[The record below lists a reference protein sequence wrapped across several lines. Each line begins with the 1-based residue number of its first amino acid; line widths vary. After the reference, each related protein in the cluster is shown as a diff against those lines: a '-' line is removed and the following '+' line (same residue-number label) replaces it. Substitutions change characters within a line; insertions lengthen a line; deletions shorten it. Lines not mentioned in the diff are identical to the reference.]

1 MFKKIVMSGLL
12 AAGLMSP
19 AAQAETVLRAFAP
32 VSESRPEG
40 KMFQSLFSAKVEE
53 LSGGDL
59 KIQTFYAG
67 GLGFEVKDLLR
78 HMKKNTVDIGMVL
91 GAYYPRDAEAL
102 SLMLVDGALTT
113 ADNLEA
119 YRNVFSEG
127 FDESL
132 DRWGVVNVGFMQPLI
147 LDHAIY
153 CKEPVT
159 TLEQLRTKKLRTWTK
174 HQLETFKAMG
184 VSAQMLPKEDL
195 YVALQTGVV
204 DCAIYLGE
212 VATLLG
218 LHEVAP
224 YETYMLPFISAPA
237 GIGISQ
243 ISWDKLSDEQRAI
256 ISEAGAYATVESTK
270 QAIAFGQNKEQA
282 RADRSEKGIIITEG
296 FSDADREAIVTSMRE
311 TWKVMAK
318 EAGPDTV
325 ALVDRVLAVKQ

>member
-1 MFKKIVMSGLL
+1 MLKKIVISGLL
-12 AAGLMSP
+12 AAGLMSN
-19 AAQAETVLRAFAP
+19 AVHAETVLRAFVP

-40 KMFQSLFSAKVEE
+40 KMFQNMFAAKVEE

-59 KIQTFYAG
+59 KVQTFYAG

-78 HMKKNTVDIGMVL
+78 HIKKNTVDIGMVL
-91 GAYYPRDAEAL
+91 GAYYPRDAETL

-132 DRWGVVNVGFMQPLI
+132 DRWGVVTVGFMQPLI
-147 LDHAIY
+147 LDHSIY

-237 GIGISQ
+237 GIGIGQ
-243 ISWDKLSDEQRAI
+243 KSWGNLSDEQKAI
-256 ISEAGAYATVESTK
+256 IKEAAAFTTTESTK

-282 RADRSEKGIIITEG
+282 RADRVAKGIIITDG
-296 FSDADREAIVTSMRE
+296 FPDADREAIVNGMRE
-311 TWKVMAK
+311 TWRAMAK
-318 EAGPDTV
+318 DAGADTV
-325 ALVDRVLAVKQ
+325 ALVERVLAVQP